1 MFTGLVECMGMLV
14 SLQPSGGKNVGDEH
28 VGDEKLGSDIRIRV
42 ELDPQTENAG
52 ANAFCADVHEGDS
65 ISVSGVCLT
74 ALDVSENGFS
84 ADVSNETLR
93 LTSLGQLKA
102 GASVNLEKAL
112 LPSSR
117 LGGHFVSGH
126 VDGLARV
133 TRISHDARS
142 QRWEFSAPPALMR
155 FIAVKGSVCLDGVS
169 LTVNEVHE
177 DRFGVNLIPHTL
189 AKTSLAQRSV
199 GEYVN
204 LEVDLIARYL
214 DRLRG

>member
-1 MFTGLVECMGMLV
+1 MGKLA
-14 SLQPSGGKNVGDEH
+14 SLQKSAGASG
-28 VGDEKLGSDIRIRV
+28 DIRIRIEV
-42 ELDPQTENAG
+42 DGLTASVGAG
-52 ANAFCADVHEGDS
+52 DFCADVAEGDS

-74 ALDVSENGFS
+74 ALAITSSGFS

-93 LTSLGQLKA
+93 LTSLGQLNI

-126 VDGLARV
+126 VDGLAQVLNIRV
-133 TRISHDARS
+133 DSRS
-142 QRWEFSAPPALMR
+142 QRWEFAAPQSLMR

-169 LTVNEVHE
+169 LTVNEVI
-177 DRFGVNLIPHTL
+177 DNRFSVNLIPHTL
-189 AKTSLAQRSV
+189 AKTSLTDRKV
-199 GEYVN
+199 GDFLN

>member
-1 MFTGLVECMGMLV
+1 MGKLQ
-14 SLQPSGGKNVGDEH
+14 SLQPQGA
-28 VGDEKLGSDIRIRV
+28 GSSADIRIRV
-42 ELDPQTENAG
+42 ELA
-52 ANAFCADVHEGDS
+52 ANAQAAAAEGAHRFFDDVREGDS

-74 ALDVSENGFS
+74 ALEIDRNGFS

-93 LTSLGQLKA
+93 LTSLGNLQP

-112 LPSSR
+112 LPTSR

-126 VDGLARV
+126 VDGLAQV
-133 TRISHDARS
+133 TSVTQDARS
-142 QRWEFSAPPALMR
+142 QRWEFSAPQPLMR

-169 LTVNEVHE
+169 LTVNEVSG
-177 DRFGVNLIPHTL
+177 DRFSVNLIPHTL
-189 AKTSLAQRSV
+189 AKTSLVERIV
-199 GEYVN
+199 GDRVN

>member
-1 MFTGLVECMGMLV
+1 MFTGLVECMGKLV
-14 SLQPSGGKNVGDEH
+14 NLHQDVGVQARSGD
-28 VGDEKLGSDIRIRV
+28 LRIRI
-42 ELDPQTENAG
+42 ELDSQTQSAS
-52 ANAFCADVHEGDS
+52 ASAFCADVREGDS

-74 ALDVSENGFS
+74 ALDISENGFS

-93 LTSLGQLKA
+93 LTSLGQLSV

-126 VDGLARV
+126 VDGLACV
-133 TRISHDARS
+133 VDISQDAGS
-142 QRWEFSAPPALMR
+142 QRWEFRAPPALMR
-155 FIAVKGSVCLDGVS
+155 FIAVKGSVCLDGIS
-169 LTVNEVHE
+169 LTVNEVQD
-177 DRFGVNLIPHTL
+177 DRFSVNLIPHTL
-189 AKTSLAQRSV
+189 AKTSLASRTL
-199 GEYVN
+199 GEFVN

>member
-1 MFTGLVECMGMLV
+1 MFTGLVECMGTLV
-14 SLQPSGGKNVGDEH
+14 SLQRIGDENVG
-28 VGDEKLGSDIRIRV
+28 GDVRIRV
-42 ELDPQTENAG
+42 ELDALMENAE
-52 ANAFCADVHEGDS
+52 ANAFCSDVRAGDS

-74 ALDVSENGFS
+74 ALDITDSCFS

-126 VDGLARV
+126 VDGLACV

-169 LTVNEVHE
+169 LTVNEVE
-177 DRFGVNLIPHTL
+177 GDRFGVNLIPHTL
-189 AKTSLAQRSV
+189 AKTSLAQRAV
-199 GEYVN
+199 GAYVN

>member
-1 MFTGLVECMGMLV
+1 MFTGLVECMGKLV
-14 SLQPSGGKNVGDEH
+14 SLQQIDG
-28 VGDEKLGSDIRIRV
+28 EKVAVDNGGSDVRIRV
-42 ELDPQTENAG
+42 ELDSQLQNAG

-74 ALDVSENGFS
+74 ALDVSASGFS

-102 GASVNLEKAL
+102 GSSVNLEKAL

-133 TRISHDARS
+133 TNISHDARS
-142 QRWEFSAPPALMR
+142 QRWEFSAPSALMR

-169 LTVNEVHE
+169 LTVNEVL
-177 DRFGVNLIPHTL
+177 DDCFSVNLIPHTL
-189 AKTSLAQRSV
+189 VKTSLARRAV

>member
-1 MFTGLVECMGMLV
+1 MGKLAR
-14 SLQPSGGKNVGDEH
+14 LQQTGKNVGGENIESCD
-28 VGDEKLGSDIRIRV
+28 LRIRV
-42 ELDPQTENAG
+42 ELGSGTRE
-52 ANAFCADVHEGDS
+52 FFADVHEGDS

-74 ALDVSENGFS
+74 ALDISDDGFS

-93 LTSLGQLKA
+93 LTSLGQLNV

-112 LPSSR
+112 LPSTR

-126 VDGLARV
+126 VDGLAQV
-133 TRISHDARS
+133 TNISQDARS
-142 QRWEFSAPPALMR
+142 QRWEFSAPQALMR

-169 LTVNEVHE
+169 LTVNDVTETS
-177 DRFGVNLIPHTL
+177 FSVNLIPHTL
-189 AKTSLAQRSV
+189 AKTSLTDRKV
-199 GEYVN
+199 GDFVN

>member
-1 MFTGLVECMGMLV
+1 MFTGLVECMGKLA
-14 SLQPSGGKNVGDEH
+14 SLQA
-28 VGDEKLGSDIRIRV
+28 LGSEKVGGGDIRIRV
-42 ELDPQTENAG
+42 ELDSHSVNG
-52 ANAFCADVHEGDS
+52 GISGFCADVREGDS

-74 ALDVSENGFS
+74 ALAVTSTGFS

-93 LTSLGQLKA
+93 LTSLGYLQA
-102 GASVNLEKAL
+102 GARVNLEKAL
-112 LPSSR
+112 LPTSR

-133 TRISHDARS
+133 TNVTQDARS
-142 QRWEFSAPPALMR
+142 QRWEFSAQESLMR

-169 LTVNEVHE
+169 LTVNEVIE
-177 DRFGVNLIPHTL
+177 NRFSVNLIPHTL
-189 AKTSLAQRSV
+189 AKTSLTERKV
-199 GEYVN
+199 GDAVN

>member
-1 MFTGLVECMGMLV
+1 MFTGLVECMGKLA
-14 SLQPSGGKNVGDEH
+14 SLQA
-28 VGDEKLGSDIRIRV
+28 LGSEKVGGGDIRIRV
-42 ELDPQTENAG
+42 ELDSHSVHG
-52 ANAFCADVHEGDS
+52 GIIGFCADVHEGDS

-74 ALDVSENGFS
+74 ALAVTSTGFS

-93 LTSLGQLKA
+93 LTSLGYLQA
-102 GASVNLEKAL
+102 GARVNLEKAL

-133 TRISHDARS
+133 TSVTQDARS
-142 QRWEFSAPPALMR
+142 QRWEFSAQECLMR
-155 FIAVKGSVCLDGVS
+155 FIAIKGSVCLDGVS
-169 LTVNEVHE
+169 LTVNEVIE
-177 DRFGVNLIPHTL
+177 NRFSVNLIPHTL
-189 AKTSLAQRSV
+189 AKTSLTERKV
-199 GEYVN
+199 GDAVN

>member
-1 MFTGLVECMGMLV
+1 MFTGLVECMGKLV
-14 SLQPSGGKNVGDEH
+14 SLQPRDG
-28 VGDEKLGSDIRIRV
+28 DIRIRV
-42 ELDPQTENAG
+42 ELDSQMENTG
-52 ANAFCADVHEGDS
+52 ATAFCTDVHEGDS

-74 ALDVSENGFS
+74 ALDVNASGFS

-93 LTSLGQLKA
+93 LTSLGQLNA
-102 GASVNLEKAL
+102 GSCVNLEKAL

-133 TRISHDARS
+133 TNISHDARS
-142 QRWEFSAPPALMR
+142 QRWEFSAPQALMR

-169 LTVNEVHE
+169 LTVNEVQD
-177 DRFGVNLIPHTL
+177 DRFSVNLIPHTL
-189 AKTSLAQRSV
+189 AKTSLAQRVV

>member
-1 MFTGLVECMGMLV
+1 MFTGLVECMGTLV
-14 SLQPSGGKNVGDEH
+14 SLQPSAGKNVGAEH
-28 VGDEKLGSDIRIRV
+28 VGDKNIGSDIRIRV
-42 ELDPQTENAG
+42 ALDPQTENAG
-52 ANAFCADVHEGDS
+52 VSAFCADVREGDS

-133 TRISHDARS
+133 TGISHDARS
-142 QRWEFSAPPALMR
+142 QRWEFSAPAALMR

-189 AKTSLAQRSV
+189 AKTSLAQRAV

>member
-1 MFTGLVECMGMLV
+1 MGKLA
-14 SLQPSGGKNVGDEH
+14 SLQNSAGESG
-28 VGDEKLGSDIRIRV
+28 DIRIRIEV
-42 ELDPQTENAG
+42 DALAASFDATG
-52 ANAFCADVHEGDS
+52 FCADVGEGDS

-74 ALDVSENGFS
+74 ALAITSSGFS

-93 LTSLGQLKA
+93 LTSLGQLIV

-126 VDGLARV
+126 VDGLAQV
-133 TRISHDARS
+133 ISIRHDSRS
-142 QRWEFSAPPALMR
+142 QRWEFAAPESLMR

-169 LTVNEVHE
+169 LTVNEVIEEH
-177 DRFGVNLIPHTL
+177 FSVNLIPHTL
-189 AKTSLAQRSV
+189 AKTSLAKLTV
-199 GEYVN
+199 GQMVN

-214 DRLRG
+214 DRLRA

>member
-1 MFTGLVECMGMLV
+1 MFTGLVECMGKLA
-14 SLQPSGGKNVGDEH
+14 SLQA
-28 VGDEKLGSDIRIRV
+28 LGSEKVGGGDIRIRV
-42 ELDPQTENAG
+42 ELDSHPVSG
-52 ANAFCADVHEGDS
+52 GISDFCADVREGDS

-74 ALDVSENGFS
+74 ALAINSTGFS

-93 LTSLGQLKA
+93 LTSLGYLKA
-102 GASVNLEKAL
+102 GARVNLEKAL
-112 LPSSR
+112 LPTSR

-133 TRISHDARS
+133 TSVTQDARS
-142 QRWEFSAPPALMR
+142 QRWEFSAQESLMR

-169 LTVNEVHE
+169 LTVNEVIE
-177 DRFGVNLIPHTL
+177 NRFSVNLIPHTL
-189 AKTSLAQRSV
+189 AKTSLTERKV
-199 GEYVN
+199 GDAVN

>member
-1 MFTGLVECMGMLV
+1 MFTGLVECMGTLL
-14 SLQPSGGKNVGDEH
+14 SLQQTGDKNVG
-28 VGDEKLGSDIRIRV
+28 GDIRIRIQPDSQM
-42 ELDPQTENAG
+42 ESAG
-52 ANAFCADVHEGDS
+52 AHAFCADIREGDS

-74 ALDVSENGFS
+74 ALEVSDNAFS
-84 ADVSNETLR
+84 ADVSKETLR
-93 LTSLGQLKA
+93 LTSLAQLQV
-102 GASVNLEKAL
+102 GASVNLEMAL

-126 VDGLARV
+126 IDGLARV
-133 TRISHDARS
+133 TSISHDARS
-142 QRWEFSAPPALMR
+142 QRWEFSAPQPLMR

-169 LTVNEVHE
+169 LTVNEVQG
-177 DRFGVNLIPHTL
+177 DRFSVNLIPHTL
-189 AKTSLAQRSV
+189 AKTSFARRAV

>member
-1 MFTGLVECMGMLV
+1 MFTGLVECMGKLV
-14 SLQPSGGKNVGDEH
+14 SLQSRGGKNVGDEK
-28 VGDEKLGSDIRIRV
+28 VGGDIRIRV
-42 ELDPQTENAG
+42 ELDSETENTG
-52 ANAFCADVHEGDS
+52 ANAFCADVREGDS

-74 ALDVSENGFS
+74 ALEVSASGFS

-93 LTSLGQLKA
+93 LTSLGQLNA

-133 TRISHDARS
+133 TSISHDARS
-142 QRWEFSAPPALMR
+142 QRWEFSAPQALMR

-169 LTVNEVHE
+169 LTVNEVQD

-189 AKTSLAQRSV
+189 AKTSLAQRAV
-199 GEYVN
+199 GECVN